1 MGNRGGRPNAPHNRY
16 EQPRGR
22 TARSNKKKRGCG
34 GCLFILIGIGILI
47 VSIWKGF
54 DGWWA
59 NNEIAESDMSKVEQ
73 PLTWNGAWSGYGTKG
88 RGEDLLIPLEALQK
102 KLPIAFEAKSDT
114 VILTSAKDVASL
126 QLGQAKGT
134 WNGKAKRWDAAAE
147 NIDGDVY
154 IPIGVL
160 EEMYGLHAR
169 QYSSNGAVQLS
180 FPGQSLQAGV
190 IAEQKNDD
198 DTVAMRQEADNRS
211 AIVQKLAG
219 ATELTIWKKRDDW
232 VYVEADG
239 GALGYLPKEDVKYT
253 DKRVIPDTAPPPK
266 PRFVEKKK
274 PVSLAWEAVYSRN
287 PDPSKLPSMP
297 GTNVISPTWF
307 SLADNEG
314 NVTSKGDLSLS
325 NWAHRK
331 GKEVWALY
339 SNSFEPERT
348 TEALSTFERRSRTI
362 EQLLKLAEQ
371 YQVDGINLDYENV
384 NVEDRDQLTQ
394 FVREL
399 APRMHAQGLVISI
412 DVTAK
417 SSSGRWSQ
425 FLDREKLGEVVD
437 FMMVMAYD
445 EHWAASPVAGS
456 VASLPW
462 VEQSVA
468 RIMDEDKVPAHKLV
482 LGMPLYTRIWT
493 EEVKDGET
501 KVSSKS
507 VGMRTIQELMQ
518 EQELKPVFSEQTGQ
532 NYVEYKEDGAV
543 KKIWI
548 EDERSVQARIE
559 LAQRLGLGGIAVWA
573 RSFADSDIWN
583 VIHYPAS

>member
-1 MGNRGGRPNAPHNRY
+1 MGNRGRRPSAPHNRS
-16 EQPRGR
+16 EQPYGR
-22 TARSNKKKRGCG
+22 TTRSTKKKRGCG
-34 GCLFILIGIGILI
+34 GCLFILIGIGILAI
-47 VSIWKGF
+47 SIWKGL
-54 DGWWA
+54 DGWWP

-73 PLTWNGAWSGYGTKG
+73 PLTWNGTWSGYGTKG
-88 RGEDLLIPLEALQK
+88 RGEKLLIPLEALQK
-102 KLPIAFEAKSDT
+102 KLPIVYEAASDT

-126 QLGQAKGT
+126 QLEQSKGT
-134 WNGKAKRWDAAAE
+134 WNGRMKNWDAAAVS
-147 NIDGDVY
+147 IDGDVY
-154 IPIGVL
+154 VPVGVL
-160 EEMYGLHAR
+160 QEMYGLQAK
-169 QYSSNGAVQLS
+169 QYPSNGAVQLG

-190 IAEQKNDD
+190 IAEQKNADD
-198 DTVAMRQEADNRS
+198 MVTMRQEADKRS
-211 AIVQKLAG
+211 AIVQKLSG
-219 ATELTIWKKRDDW
+219 GSELTIWKERDEW

-239 GALGYLPKEDVKYT
+239 GAFGYLPKKDVQYT
-253 DKRVIPDTAPPPK
+253 DKNVVPDVKPAPK
-266 PRFVEKKK
+266 PRFVEEKKS
-274 PVSLAWEAVYSRN
+274 VSLAWEAVYSRN
-287 PDPSKLPSMP
+287 PDPAKLPSMP

-307 SLADNEG
+307 SLADDEG
-314 NVTSKGDLSLS
+314 NVQSKGDLRLS
-325 NWAHRK
+325 NWARRND
-331 GKEVWALY
+331 KEVWALY

-362 EQLLKLAEQ
+362 EQLLRLAEQ

-399 APRMHAQGLVISI
+399 TPRMHAQGLVVSI

-445 EHWAASPVAGS
+445 EHWAASPIAGS

-462 VEQSVA
+462 VEQSVT
-468 RIMDEDKVPAHKLV
+468 RIMEEDKVPAHKLV

-493 EEVKDGET
+493 EEVKNGET

-507 VGMRTIQELMQ
+507 VGMRTIQELLQ
-518 EQELKPVFSEQTGQ
+518 EQKLKPVFSEQTGQ
-532 NYVEYKEDGAV
+532 NYVEFKEDGVV

-548 EDERSVQARIE
+548 EDERSVRSRIV
-559 LAQRLGLGGIAVWA
+559 LAQQLGLGGIAVWA

-583 VIHYPAS
+583 VLLYPAS